1 MGGAAIFGLI
11 LLILGF
17 ILFAI
22 GVYLYTS
29 NDNNNLTTSNSNT
42 EAYIFMILGGLFV
55 LIGII
60 ALVYGA
66 YEGNSSDTKKD
77 KKSKKD
83 KQIEKLEKQNK
94 DLKIRNIE
102 VEKRNNDYNIAAQAD
117 AVSKEN
123 MREFFS
129 PDPKPVLT
137 TGSNVYEQQGRL
149 LTRANYTQQP
159 YYPRSARYPQ
169 QNDITSMRTTSI
181 RRA

>member
-29 NDNNNLTTSNSNT
+29 NDNNNLTTSSSNT
-42 EAYIFMILGGLFV
+42 EAYIFMILGGLFI

-66 YEGNSSDTKKD
+66 YEGSSSDTKKD

-83 KQIEKLEKQNK
+83 KQIEKMEKQNNQ
-94 DLKIRNIE
+94 LKIQVRAL
-102 VEKRNNDYNIAAQAD
+102 EKRNNDYETYELAQAAAQQNL
-117 AVSKEN
+117 EN
-123 MREFFS
+123 YTN
-129 PDPKPVLT
+129 DKKLVT
-137 TGSNVYEQQGRL
+137 TGKGSPWSEQNGLIVRKDSLGQQYNPSSRVYYPP
-149 LTRANYTQQP
+149 RANTMTVA
-159 YYPRSARYPQ
+159 RSSRF
-169 QNDITSMRTTSI
+169 
-181 RRA
+181 